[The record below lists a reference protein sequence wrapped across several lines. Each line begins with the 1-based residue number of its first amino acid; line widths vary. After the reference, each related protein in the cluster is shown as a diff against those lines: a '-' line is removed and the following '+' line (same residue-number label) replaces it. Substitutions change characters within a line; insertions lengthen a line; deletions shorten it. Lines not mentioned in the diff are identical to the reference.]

1 MRASDSDRERVAQ
14 VLQRAQ
20 ADGRI
25 DLHEL
30 DERLRDVY
38 AAKTYADL
46 APLTVDL
53 PGVGLAPAPDAA
65 HPAVSPQ
72 LGPLGAQPLGQHPPA
87 RIGGGTPGP
96 STSIAVFGGVER
108 RGDWVV
114 PATHTV
120 IAVMGGVDID
130 LSTARFAQA
139 ETTITVFAFFG
150 GVDVYVPEDVTVR
163 VDGIGILSAFED
175 STHSTPTVPGGPV
188 VRITGVA
195 LFGGVDVRRPKIG
208 LRKKLHGGG
217 HGELGH

>member
-1 MRASDSDRERVAQ
+1 VSENPDPDRMRASDADRERVAK

-30 DERLRDVY
+30 DERLRDAY
-38 AAKTYADL
+38 AAKTYGEL
-46 APLTVDL
+46 APLTADL
-53 PGVGLAPAPDAA
+53 PGLDPQAARPPVLQPPAGR
-65 HPAVSPQ
+65 
-72 LGPLGAQPLGQHPPA
+72 LPA
-87 RIGGGTPGP
+87 RIGGGSPGP
-96 STSIAVFGGVER
+96 STSIAVFTGLDR

-120 IAVMGGVDID
+120 VAIMGGVDID
-130 LSTARFAQA
+130 LSTARFAEA

-150 GVDVYVPEDVTVR
+150 GVDIYVPEDVTVR
-163 VDGIGILSAFED
+163 VDGIGILGAFD
-175 STHSTPTVPGGPV
+175 DGTHTTPTVPGGPV
-188 VRITGVA
+188 VRITGMA
-195 LFGGVDVRRPKIG
+195 LMGGVDVRRPKIKK